1 LSLLPLAVAS
11 IDAFPVVVATV
22 QFVQNTLATFLS
34 RTPNLRQRVTPF
46 DRFDHKLITE
56 PMAVAEPWFTGTCL
70 VLPAATA
77 KQRMQA
83 VLICKR
89 VDRLRAL

>member
-1 LSLLPLAVAS
+1 MLLSLIS
-11 IDAFPVVVATV
+11 IGAFSVVAATGF
-22 QFVQNTLATFLS
+22 FVRNTKATFRS

-46 DRFDHKLITE
+46 DRFDNKLIIE

-83 VLICKR
+83 VLTCKR
-89 VDRLRAL
+89 VDLLRAF